1 MPSEK
6 TFTIGDVSQQTGVAS
21 VTLRAWER
29 RYGLIKP
36 QRTAKGHRVYNQG
49 NIQDIQHI
57 LSWLNRGVAISKVAT
72 LLASGKSSA
81 AAAPVAAQ
89 WLVEQNKLLSSI
101 TALKEP
107 GLNQL
112 LDRLNKSA
120 PFITLCE
127 YVYQPLQA
135 TLAQR
140 WQQQPLG
147 YQLEQQLWQQSW
159 QRQTLIMTLRTEK
172 QKLQGHCYLA
182 SLDFNGPSL
191 GYYLLHILLLQ
202 SGIRV
207 NAFSKVENLAGLTRL
222 HNSAEWPLI
231 VYAEQRIEQTA
242 FKPLANLS
250 TLWKDGVLCC
260 GLASDIHREQLTR
273 LGIDFVGGHSNDAWQ
288 SAVMKTWLEQTKR

>member
-57 LSWLNRGVAISKVAT
+57 LSWLNRGVAISKVAA

-107 GLNQL
+107 GLSQL
-112 LDRLNKSA
+112 LDRLNKSV

-182 SLDFNGPSL
+182 SLDLNGPSL

-222 HNSAEWPLI
+222 RNSAEWPLI
-231 VYAEQRIEQTA
+231 VYAEQRIEQRA

-250 TLWKDGVLCC
+250 TLWKDGILCC
-260 GLASDIHREQLTR
+260 GLASDIHREQLTS
-273 LGIDFVGGHSNDAWQ
+273 LGIDFVGGHSSNAWH
-288 SAVMKTWLEQTKR
+288 SAAMKTWLEKTKR

>member
-6 TFTIGDVSQQTGVAS
+6 TYTIGDVSQQTGVAS

-36 QRTAKGHRVYNQG
+36 ERTAKGHRLYNQG

-72 LLASGKSSA
+72 LLASGKSST
-81 AAAPVAAQ
+81 AAAPVAEQ
-89 WLVEQNKLLSSI
+89 WLVEQNKLLAGI
-101 TALKEP
+101 TELKQTS
-107 GLNQL
+107 LNQQ
-112 LDRLNKSA
+112 LDRLNKSV

-127 YVYQPLQA
+127 YVYHPLQA

-172 QKLQGHCYLA
+172 QKPQGHCYLA
-182 SLDFNGPSL
+182 SPDLNGPSL

-202 SGIRV
+202 SGIRI
-207 NAFSKVENLAGLTRL
+207 NAFSKVEDLAGLTRL
-222 HNSAEWPLI
+222 YNSAEWPLI
-231 VYAEQRIEQTA
+231 VYADQRIELTV

-250 TLWKDGVLCC
+250 TLWEDGIICL
-260 GLASDIHREQLTR
+260 GLASDIHHEQLTS
-273 LGIDFVGGHSNDAWQ
+273 LGIDFVGGNSSDAWQ
-288 SAVMKTWLEQTKR
+288 SAVMKTWLERIKR

>member
-6 TFTIGDVSQQTGVAS
+6 TFTIGDVSQKTGVAS

-182 SLDFNGPSL
+182 SLDLNGPSL

-222 HNSAEWPLI
+222 RNSAEWPLI

-250 TLWKDGVLCC
+250 TLWKDGILCC
-260 GLASDIHREQLTR
+260 GLASDIHHEQLTS
-273 LGIDFVGGHSNDAWQ
+273 LGIDFVGGHSSDAWQ

>member
-182 SLDFNGPSL
+182 SLDLNGPSL

-222 HNSAEWPLI
+222 RNSAEWPLI
-231 VYAEQRIEQTA
+231 VYAEQRIEQRA

-260 GLASDIHREQLTR
+260 GLASDIHREQLTS

>member
-57 LSWLNRGVAISKVAT
+57 LSWLNRGVAISKVAA

-107 GLNQL
+107 GLSQL
-112 LDRLNKSA
+112 LDRLNKSV
-120 PFITLCE
+120 PFIALCE

-182 SLDFNGPSL
+182 SLDLNGPSL

-222 HNSAEWPLI
+222 RNSAEWPLI
-231 VYAEQRIEQTA
+231 VYAEQRIEQRA

-250 TLWKDGVLCC
+250 TLWKDGILCC
-260 GLASDIHREQLTR
+260 GLASDIHREQLTS
-273 LGIDFVGGHSNDAWQ
+273 LGIDFVGGHSSNAWH
-288 SAVMKTWLEQTKR
+288 SAAMKTWLEKTKR